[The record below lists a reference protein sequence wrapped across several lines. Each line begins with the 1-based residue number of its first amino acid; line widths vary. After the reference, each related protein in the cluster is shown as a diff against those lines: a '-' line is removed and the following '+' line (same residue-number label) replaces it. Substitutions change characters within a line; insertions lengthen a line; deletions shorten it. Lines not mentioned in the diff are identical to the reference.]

1 MTFEIYQFILC
12 AFVFTLLTA
21 LFTILVTM
29 LVRYALRMIRA
40 GLFDEDIKTEYL
52 KNKGK
57 KPSVIGKIFDWF
69 LLGTCTV
76 ALLVSFAMS
85 LSVSSCCN
93 GTPID
98 GVPKA
103 NVVRSESMSYISPNH
118 KYLKEG
124 DVTDQLQMFDVVFVE
139 QLPSEDELKVN
150 DIVVY
155 KFRDSFIIHRIVA
168 IEERNDAHP
177 NQRYFLLQG
186 DANDLSDRF
195 PVTYDSMVGIY
206 NGTRIPFVGSFVL
219 FMQSPA
225 GWLCI
230 LLVVFAMIATPIAEK
245 KLNDARKARLLLLFP
260 PVEDAIAEVEATAT
274 VAEETV
280 EPVVEEAVP
289 PVDEPVATAVDVELA
304 EDVSAIVT
312 PPSPFAHLR
321 GARDART
328 FDEKLAVLPIARGR
342 YETICSLLA
351 RIEKIRA
358 ISSKKAKT
366 FKVGK
371 IAIVKFTI
379 RGKTLNAHL
388 ALQPADYEGT
398 KYIFADVSATK
409 AYANYPMRVKV
420 TSDRQAKWVVELLHD
435 IVAKHGLTLAEVAL
449 PIPTEVEDVPFSFA
463 SLPRRASKTFAE
475 KLELSPK
482 AKARYNAI
490 VEEVLC
496 RMQGI
501 RTIESKKYRTYKR
514 KSTPVVKFSIRGKT
528 LNAYIALPTAEFAD
542 SKYIFV
548 DSSETRAYAKYPMR
562 VKVTSDRQAKWV
574 VELLKNLAERHEIKL
589 VDPIF
594 ARLRRGASKTFAE
607 RLELSPKAKARY
619 VAITAELDKI
629 EGLRKIEGKK
639 RITYKRKSKP
649 IARFSMRGKTLNA
662 YVALPP
668 LMFAGTKYI
677 YTDVSATK
685 SYANYP
691 MRVKVTS
698 DRQVR
703 WLLELL
709 MITIHGG
716 DL

>member
-1 MTFEIYQFILC
+1 M
-12 AFVFTLLTA
+12 
-21 LFTILVTM
+21 
-29 LVRYALRMIRA
+29 
-40 GLFDEDIKTEYL
+40 
-52 KNKGK
+52 
-57 KPSVIGKIFDWF
+57 
-69 LLGTCTV
+69 
-76 ALLVSFAMS
+76 
-85 LSVSSCCN
+85 
-93 GTPID
+93 
-98 GVPKA
+98 
-103 NVVRSESMSYISPNH
+103 
-118 KYLKEG
+118 
-124 DVTDQLQMFDVVFVE
+124 
-139 QLPSEDELKVN
+139 
-150 DIVVY
+150 
-155 KFRDSFIIHRIVA
+155 
-168 IEERNDAHP
+168 
-177 NQRYFLLQG
+177 
-186 DANDLSDRF
+186 
-195 PVTYDSMVGIY
+195 
-206 NGTRIPFVGSFVL
+206 
-219 FMQSPA
+219 
-225 GWLCI
+225 
-230 LLVVFAMIATPIAEK
+230 
-245 KLNDARKARLLLLFP
+245 
-260 PVEDAIAEVEATAT
+260 
-274 VAEETV
+274 
-280 EPVVEEAVP
+280 
-289 PVDEPVATAVDVELA
+289 
-304 EDVSAIVT
+304 
-312 PPSPFAHLR
+312 
-321 GARDART
+321 
-328 FDEKLAVLPIARGR
+328 PIARGR

-639 RITYKRKSKP
+639 RITYKRKSRP